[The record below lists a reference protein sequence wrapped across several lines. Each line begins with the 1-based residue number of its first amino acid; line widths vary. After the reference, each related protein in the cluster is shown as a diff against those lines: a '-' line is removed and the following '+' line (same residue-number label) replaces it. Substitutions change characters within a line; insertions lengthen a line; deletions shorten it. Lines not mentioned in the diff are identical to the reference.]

1 MAERGRG
8 RLVIGPNDYLVAAL
22 ICVDVLVH
30 RVSELVERLHDVPC
44 TPTSEFGEFAR
55 TVRGAEK
62 GLSPRPGNGANPER
76 EREEGRERERER
88 EREKERERERQTET
102 ENERKR

>member
-76 EREEGRERERER
+76 EEGRERER

>member
-76 EREEGRERERER
+76 EEGRERERER
-88 EREKERERERQTET
+88 EREIERERETNRNRE
-102 ENERKR
+102 

>member
-8 RLVIGPNDYLVAAL
+8 RLVIGPNDYLVAAF

-76 EREEGRERERER
+76 VRRGG
-88 EREKERERERQTET
+88 RERERQTET